1 MFASTIIDIG
11 IFLVLAGL
19 AVAIVMVARV
29 ARLVR
34 ASLPGIK
41 VELGQVNR
49 AVNHVTDGEP
59 PLIQQVRQIK
69 GCVEGLSS
77 TFRDEMSSMHDRLST
92 LERVLTPPSQ
102 PHPAE

>member
-1 MFASTIIDIG
+1 VFASTIIDAG

-19 AVAIVMVARV
+19 AVAIIMVARV

-49 AVNHVTDGEP
+49 AVNHVGEGEP
-59 PLIQQVRQIK
+59 PLIQQVREIR
-69 GCVEGLSS
+69 GCVDSLSGS
-77 TFRDEMSSMHDRLST
+77 LKTEMDVVHGRLTT
-92 LERVLTPPSQ
+92 LERLFMGRNGDPV
-102 PHPAE
+102 E